1 MNCHFDEFCYL
12 PTKGN
17 YITKMNIIP
26 PFRKKQKNYLAPL
39 HQEKY
44 LTHQIYLK
52 MSYCNIEKG
61 NNCIANSKFK
71 QMNKKY

>member
-44 LTHQIYLK
+44 LTHQIYKCHIAILK
-52 MSYCNIEKG
+52 REITVLP
-61 NNCIANSKFK
+61 NSKFK